1 MKKFC
6 LVKSFL
12 IISVLTITAHA
23 QSISFDSDRWE
34 INARESRVTDHL
46 GRKSLFLKGGSATV
60 KDSRFTDGI
69 IEFDIAFTGERG
81 FMGTIW
87 RVQDATNYEEFYIRP
102 HQSGNPDA
110 NQYTPVF
117 NGLSAWQLYYGEEYA
132 APVVYDFNKWIHV
145 KILVAGNNAEVY
157 IKDMEKP
164 ALFVNELKRPTKS
177 GRVGLSAGN
186 FAPAHF
192 SNFSFKAM
200 NNPPL
205 KGKAKEMKA
214 PPTGTIRSWMV
225 SNTFDEKS
233 LDKKYLLT
241 RSDKETLK
249 WNKIDCESSGTVNL
263 ARLQGISQGHDTA
276 FAKVTI
282 VSATEQVKKLQFGFS
297 DRVKAYFNDRLIYG
311 GTDIYQS
318 RDYRFLGTIGYF
330 DELYLPLKKGENELW
345 IAVSESFGGWGIKA
359 MFEDMEGIEIKE

>member
-1 MKKFC
+1 MKKLC
-6 LVKSFL
+6 LAKTFL
-12 IISVLTITAHA
+12 IILALTFTAHA
-23 QSISFDSDRWE
+23 QSISFDSTRWE
-34 INARESRVTDHL
+34 IDARESRVMDHL
-46 GRKSLFLKGGSATV
+46 GRKALLLKGGIATV

-81 FMGTIW
+81 FMGAIW
-87 RVQDATNYEEFYIRP
+87 RVQDSMNYEEFYVRP
-102 HQSGNPDA
+102 HMSGNADA

-117 NGLSAWQLYYGEEYA
+117 NGVSAWQLYHGEGYG
-132 APVVYDFNKWIHV
+132 APVVYDFNQWIHV
-145 KILVAGNNAEVY
+145 KIVVSGNNAEVY

-164 ALFVNELKRPTKS
+164 ALFVNELKHLTKS

-186 FAPAHF
+186 FAPAYF
-192 SNFSFKAM
+192 SNFSFTAM

-205 KGKAKEMKA
+205 KGKASEMKA
-214 PPTGTIRSWMV
+214 PPEGTIAKWMV

-233 LDKKYLLT
+233 LDKKYALT
-241 RSDKETLK
+241 RGDKENLK
-249 WNKIDCESSGTVNL
+249 WKELACESSGTVNL
-263 ARLQGISQGHDTA
+263 ARLQGISEGKDTA
-276 FAKVTI
+276 FARVTI
-282 VSATEQVKKLQFGFS
+282 LSANEQVKKLRFGFS
-297 DRVKAYFNDRLIYG
+297 DRVKVYFNDRLIYG
-311 GTDIYQS
+311 GTNLYQS